1 MGWLYTKRSV
11 TLETNSAG
19 GVTDWDVGKTM
30 DGRVNQFAG
39 YTGELVS
46 IQYVKDDYDAGVDF
60 AITADV
66 SGQQLWVEDNVDAST
81 IDFPLILAQSVLGV
95 DLTAVYVRPVLV
107 EDRVKIVI
115 TNGGDTKSGTFIITT
130 RQQV

>member
-1 MGWLYTKRSV
+1 MGLVYTKRSITLTTNAAGDV
-11 TLETNSAG
+11 TG
-19 GVTDWDVGKTM
+19 WDVGKTQ
-30 DGRVNQFAG
+30 DGRTKEYPG

-46 IQYVKDDYDAGVDF
+46 IQYVKDDFASGVDF

-66 SGQQLWVEDNVDAST
+66 SGQQLWVEDNVNASV

-115 TNGGDTKSGTFIITT
+115 TNGGNVKSGTFIVTT